1 MDNTELLTRFNLTR
15 HEATIYLTLLS
26 DGDLNGY
33 EVSKITGISRSNAYA
48 SLASL
53 VEKGAAFIIEG
64 ETTRYTPVPVEEFC
78 GNKIRSLQESKQELI
93 KNIPQR
99 REDAEGYITITG
111 EHRIL
116 DKMRNMISES
126 KSRVYLSVSGNIL
139 PDLLTEMQVAHQR
152 GIKMVVITDTP
163 FPQEGMTVH
172 VLEKPKKQV
181 RIIVDSTTVLTGDID
196 EGEFSTCLYSGK
208 GSRAPTRNLYR

>member
-1 MDNTELLTRFNLTR
+1 
-15 HEATIYLTLLS
+15 
-26 DGDLNGY
+26 
-33 EVSKITGISRSNAYA
+33 
-48 SLASL
+48 
-53 VEKGAAFIIEG
+53 
-64 ETTRYTPVPVEEFC
+64 
-78 GNKIRSLQESKQELI
+78 
-93 KNIPQR
+93 
-99 REDAEGYITITG
+99 
-111 EHRIL
+111 
-116 DKMRNMISES
+116 MRNMISES

-208 GSRAPTRNLYR
+208 KNVVDLLKESLQNEIKVVEMMRGFEAK